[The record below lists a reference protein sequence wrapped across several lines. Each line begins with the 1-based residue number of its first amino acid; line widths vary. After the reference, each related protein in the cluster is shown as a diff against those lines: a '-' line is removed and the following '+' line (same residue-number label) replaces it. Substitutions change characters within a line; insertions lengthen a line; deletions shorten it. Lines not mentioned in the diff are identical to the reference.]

1 MPRPSTRPRICR
13 ARNVLLVAGLLTAS
27 TAPGCEP
34 PPPETTAE
42 GASGGPPGLAADPA
56 AVADSVTTADSVRE
70 IRNPRPAWTGRAR
83 LELVR
88 EVRGV
93 ALPTAGGAEEGRPS
107 FAGIR
112 DLSPAADD
120 RVLVLDGEEARV
132 TVLDGTGRVARQLGS
147 RGPGPGELRTPDRV
161 EPSPGDDGVLV
172 FERRPAAVHRW
183 GPSGDYGGSTRLSAA
198 DSAARGITGMA
209 DWDGPM
215 PGGRA
220 VRLIGL
226 RAADPSSSSSAVHV
240 ADTSGRM
247 GPPVVAW
254 STPGTRSRLPEVFG
268 ARRSWAAGR
277 GPDGSGRIFVARGDR
292 YEIRSYGL
300 DGRLRAAI
308 SREVEPAPVGDGL
321 RERAL
326 DRFLE
331 EAARAGAPPA
341 MTRERRDRI
350 PVAETLP
357 VIAELWHSGAD
368 GRLWVGIPGPGAA
381 GEPPMVIR
389 AYDVY
394 EASGRFLGRVASP
407 PGFRLHRVREGR
419 LYGSW
424 RNSLDVPGVR
434 VYRLVEPS

>member
-1 MPRPSTRPRICR
+1 MSTYHTRRTAEGAP
-13 ARNVLLVAGLLTAS
+13 AGVLCIALMAAAAS
-27 TAPGCEP
+27 IAGCEP
-34 PPPETTAE
+34 PRP
-42 GASGGPPGLAADPA
+42 GASAGAASGPPGLAADPA
-56 AVADSVTTADSVRE
+56 AVAHSVTTADSVRE
-70 IRNPRPAWTGRAR
+70 IRNPRPAWTGRAS

-93 ALPTAGGAEEGRPS
+93 ALPPAGGAEEGRPA

-112 DLSPAADD
+112 DVSPAAEG
-120 RVLVLDGEEARV
+120 RILVLDGEEARV
-132 TVLDGTGRVARQLGS
+132 SVLDGTGRVVRRLGG

-161 EPSPGDDGVLV
+161 EPSPGGVLV

-198 DSAARGITGMA
+198 DSAARGVTGLA
-209 DWDGPM
+209 DWGVPI

-220 VRLIGL
+220 VRLIRL
-226 RAADPSSSSSAVHV
+226 RAADPGSSSSAVHV
-240 ADTSGRM
+240 ADTSGLM
-247 GPPVVAW
+247 GPPVASW

-277 GPDGSGRIFVARGDR
+277 GPDGAARVFVARGDR
-292 YEIRSYGL
+292 YQIRSYGL
-300 DGRLRAAI
+300 DGRLRAVLGRDVE
-308 SREVEPAPVGDGL
+308 RETVSDAL

-326 DRFLE
+326 DRFVE

-341 MTRERRDRI
+341 MTRELRDRI

-368 GRLWVGIPGPGAA
+368 GRLWVGIPGPGEP

-394 EASGRFLGRVASP
+394 EGSGGYLGRVPSP

-424 RNSLDVPGVR
+424 RDSLDVPGVR